1 MDNVIGRGFSIS
13 GDSDAAGPLV
23 LASPHSGREYPSGF
37 IATTRLTL
45 GQLRRAEDAY
55 VDDMLAGAVAA
66 GVPLISAHYGRS
78 WLDLNRDADEL
89 DPAMFVEPL
98 DDHPAQRGERVGAG
112 LGVLPRIAAHGLDI
126 YPGRLRLA
134 EAHARLTAVH
144 APYHAALA
152 GLLDRARRRHG
163 FAVLIDCHS
172 MPTPPATGGGRPPE
186 VVLGDLHGNSA
197 APELMAVIESFW
209 QAGGWRVSR
218 NTPYAGGFTTAA
230 HGAPAQSI
238 HAVQLELDRMLYMDP
253 GRLRP
258 HDGYAR
264 IATALTALAALVVAQ
279 APILQL
285 QPHWRAAAE

>member
-1 MDNVIGRGFSIS
+1 MSDSIGPGFSIS
-13 GDSDAAGPLV
+13 GDGDAAGPLV
-23 LASPHSGREYPSGF
+23 LASPHSGREYPPGF
-37 IATTRLTL
+37 AAQTRLTL

-55 VDDMLAGAVAA
+55 VDTLLAGAVAA

-78 WLDLNRDADEL
+78 WLDLNRAADEL

-98 DDHPAQRGERVGAG
+98 DEHPAQAGERVGAG

-134 EAHARLTAVH
+134 EAQARLTAVH

-152 GLLDRARRRHG
+152 ALLDRARQRHG

-172 MPTPPATGGGRPPE
+172 MPTPPAVGMARPAE
-186 VVLGDLHGNSA
+186 IVLGDLHGNSA
-197 APELMAVIESFW
+197 SPALMAVVESFW
-209 QAGGWRVSR
+209 QSGGWRVAR
-218 NTPYAGGFTTAA
+218 NIPYAGGFTTAA
-230 HGAPAQSI
+230 HGAPARGI

-253 GRLRP
+253 ARLRP
-258 HDGYAR
+258 HDGFAR
-264 IATALTALAALVVAQ
+264 VAAALTALAALVVAQ
-279 APILQL
+279 APALEL